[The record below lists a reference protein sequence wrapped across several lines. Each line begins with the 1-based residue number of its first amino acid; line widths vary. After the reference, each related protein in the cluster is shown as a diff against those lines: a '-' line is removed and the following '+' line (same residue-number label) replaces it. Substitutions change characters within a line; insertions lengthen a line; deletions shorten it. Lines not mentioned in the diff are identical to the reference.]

1 MSALNNWQLELVV
14 QGNLGTRIR
23 RQTMPRR
30 KRHKRINMRRK
41 RRLRMAESD
50 ATIVW
55 DTEDSEDEEFE
66 MEMEGVMK
74 YEKKSTLYLEQLLMG
89 AKLKREVMDLK
100 ERKTKM
106 KRERMLKISP
116 ISVEKDIDER
126 NNRGFCFSR
135 GKRIDS
141 GWATFDVYGKQLR
154 MNQLYLCIIIIR
166 NQEIDNKT

>member
-23 RQTMPRR
+23 RQTMTRR
-30 KRHKRINMRRK
+30 KWHKKINMRRK

-89 AKLKREVMDLK
+89 AELKREVMDLK
-100 ERKTKM
+100 ERKKKM
-106 KRERMLKISP
+106 KR
-116 ISVEKDIDER
+116 
-126 NNRGFCFSR
+126 
-135 GKRIDS
+135 
-141 GWATFDVYGKQLR
+141 
-154 MNQLYLCIIIIR
+154 
-166 NQEIDNKT
+166 